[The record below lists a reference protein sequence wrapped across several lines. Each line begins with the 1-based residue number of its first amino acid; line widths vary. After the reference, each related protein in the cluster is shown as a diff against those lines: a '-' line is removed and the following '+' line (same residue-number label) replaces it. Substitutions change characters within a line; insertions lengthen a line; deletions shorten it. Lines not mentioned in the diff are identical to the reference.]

1 MAGNSDVAPNPRR
14 QPYGYQLGSSLLL
27 QGFMRSEPTR
37 PLAASERAARLRAI
51 DELVGSLGTTSRR
64 ARTAPRKTPR
74 RSTRAEREAAAQAVR
89 EATARRI
96 LGPRRA
102 ARMLDRGSQW

>member
-1 MAGNSDVAPNPRR
+1 MAGNSDAAANPRR
-14 QPYGYQLGSSLLL
+14 QPYGYQSGSSLRL
-27 QGFMRSEPTR
+27 QTFMRSEPTR
-37 PLAASERAARLRAI
+37 PLAASERAARLRQVNQ
-51 DELVGSLGTTSRR
+51 LVSSMRTAPRA